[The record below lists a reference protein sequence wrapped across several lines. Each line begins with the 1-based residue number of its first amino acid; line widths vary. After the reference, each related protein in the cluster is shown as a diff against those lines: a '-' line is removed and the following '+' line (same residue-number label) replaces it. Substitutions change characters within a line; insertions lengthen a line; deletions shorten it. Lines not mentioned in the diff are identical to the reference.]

1 MNELELNFDFESIK
15 RNGNFENIKVEIDGY
30 KLTKKNDNYYQ
41 GRRIEEGG
49 FNYFFDESKNNW
61 LSTEIPQY
69 GGIEREY
76 KTFDTLEEAI
86 EECENLC

>member
-1 MNELELNFDFESIK
+1 MNKEDKKIL
-15 RNGNFENIKVEIDGY
+15 IDVF
-30 KLTKKNDNYYQ
+30 KKIAIF
-41 GRRIEEGG
+41 G
-49 FNYFFDESKNNW
+49 ESKNNW